1 MATGTLAVGLRNM
14 AKALFWCMISSMRT
28 CIAVWRHF
36 NDALLTGL
44 LITTRTPHHRS
55 RLRATE
61 SMSRADAA
69 NCPLPH
75 APSGRRNLFLTWS
88 SRVGGPN
95 AATHIPPWS
104 VTEFAYMLGYGENTH
119 ARVETVKKCLVKA
132 SSGELHWAHLQ
143 LSLDHLNTSR
153 KYSLFSVEFT
163 NYPQS
168 HPASLF
174 KATYVTNLRC

>member
-75 APSGRRNLFLTWS
+75 APSGRRNLFLTRFPPS
-88 SRVGGPN
+88 SDLMKIK
-95 AATHIPPWS
+95 AATFFNDA
-104 VTEFAYMLGYGENTH
+104 TKQRGKM
-119 ARVETVKKCLVKA
+119 
-132 SSGELHWAHLQ
+132 
-143 LSLDHLNTSR
+143 SR
-153 KYSLFSVEFT
+153 RS
-163 NYPQS
+163 P
-168 HPASLF
+168 
-174 KATYVTNLRC
+174 LRCCQVPGAEYIRLMAVSSPDLLRLIEKLECPRIAPIALERGETKKGVINGDGAAVWRRRLSQR